1 MPAAT
6 ISMPIFQPLIHDH
19 DYYGCL
25 QKLLYQILSHL
36 NMRDLMMLASTT
48 KFNRSHVLDYIQ
60 LRKKKLALH
69 FFKNEES
76 FFESLSNTG
85 AVVSGFA
92 AVHLLLPAAETNC
105 MPSNLVLYVSN
116 AAYTEL
122 EAWIARQGFCIL
134 HVGNRSGN
142 AYLYSEVE
150 QKLHFHNGRHT
161 IDIVISNDAACA
173 PMFQLHSTAAMNFF
187 NADRVFC
194 AYPQFTLAYLSM
206 VNPAPLY
213 CNAFQ
218 SNDMTTLEEYEMR
231 GFTYIAWSND
241 SNNDTIAPYQS
252 RSLTDRS
259 CMFVTTAK
267 LLSPKR
273 TLQDGFYKFG
283 VIDIE
288 WCLGGRLHSSSRA
301 FVYPR
306 IRVVRTKKCVQRLN
320 GLTRPKMI

>member
-85 AVVSGFA
+85 VVVSGFA
-92 AVHLLLPAAETNC
+92 AVHLLLPTAETNC

-116 AAYTEL
+116 AVYTKL

-134 HVGNRSGN
+134 HVRNRSGN

-150 QKLHFHNGRHT
+150 QKLRFHNGHHT
-161 IDIVISNDAACA
+161 INIVISNDAACA

-241 SNNDTIAPYQS
+241 SNNDAITPYQS